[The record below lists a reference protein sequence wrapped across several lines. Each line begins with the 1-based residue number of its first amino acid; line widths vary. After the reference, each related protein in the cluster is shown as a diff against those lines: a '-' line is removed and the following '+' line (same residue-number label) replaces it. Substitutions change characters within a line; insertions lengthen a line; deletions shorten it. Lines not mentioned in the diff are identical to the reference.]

1 MTHIYDNR
9 FQLELKNIRKNSAE
23 MARFSHEYDFKF
35 WFDTINDRNLLRW
48 NTMKIPWK
56 WIYNIN
62 HIKFGH
68 FHQF

>member
-35 WFDTINDRNLLRW
+35 
-48 NTMKIPWK
+48 
-56 WIYNIN
+56 
-62 HIKFGH
+62 
-68 FHQF
+68 